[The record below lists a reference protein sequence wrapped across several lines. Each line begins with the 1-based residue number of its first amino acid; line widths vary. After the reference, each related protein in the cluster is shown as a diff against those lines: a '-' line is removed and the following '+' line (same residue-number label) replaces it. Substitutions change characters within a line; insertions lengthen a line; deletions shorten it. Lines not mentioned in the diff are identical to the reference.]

1 MHETDADRK
10 ALEELIS
17 RSIQDA
23 GDFLRSSFQMPKC
36 SLSADQLV
44 RKLEG
49 VVTLAL
55 GTVTSDGQPRV
66 APVVGIFYRGRFF
79 IPTVRDSLRARHI
92 RRNPAISLS
101 IYEVNDFA
109 VIVHGTAKVLGQDDS
124 RFSELV
130 EIQIKHDAG
139 DVRTWGDAVFLEV
152 CADRLYT
159 FARYPDRFP
168 GEAPQAEP
176 GSH

>member
-10 ALEELIS
+10 ALGELIS

-23 GDFLRSSFQMPKC
+23 GDFLRSSFQMPEC
-36 SLSADQLV
+36 SLSADQLI

-55 GTVTSDGQPRV
+55 GTVTSGGQPRV
-66 APVVGIFYRGRFF
+66 APVVGIFYKGRFF
-79 IPTVRDSLRARHI
+79 IPTVRDSLRARHV
-92 RRNPAISLS
+92 RRNPAVSLS
-101 IYEVNDFA
+101 LYEGIDFA
-109 VIVHGTAKVLGQDDS
+109 VITHGSGSILGQDDS

-130 EIQIKHDAG
+130 DIQIAHSDG

-152 CADRLYT
+152 SADRLYT

-168 GEAPQAEP
+168 GKTLQA
-176 GSH
+176 GSKPR